1 MKRYWKLISIVLVTV
16 LVIGM
21 FYIQASTAASNN
33 PEFIIKKVRGSD
45 DEGKKL
51 SVFGE
56 YITQD
61 RHQDTVH
68 IDETETIYTNEISY
82 IESLNSVYHSPKIKQ
97 LQRDYRN
104 FMRGKKVNPTFFYED
119 ESHLAYVNIEWDYH
133 EMDHRPSN
141 FSFNITVLDKDS
153 NKVIDINEPI
163 PNQNDYDHAFVEDV
177 QKIDGKLKAAVRIS
191 SVVNSG
197 EQVEEIH
204 IYTLDLNSQTLIGD
218 DILLSSGKRQK
229 DGNSTTWNQLNV
241 LNDSENI
248 ESQKELL
255 VQKAKV
261 KEIPYRDGFKTEE
274 VDRKYT
280 LYNYKTN
287 EQKELFS
294 ENQQLNFDTVS
305 IYDSTIYF
313 INITANGLEILPYQ
327 IENREFSSKQTI
339 QIKLSEIS
347 EESGSPTIK
356 LKKNRL
362 YVVSPY
368 KDLKTEAVILIAD
381 LKTWKTLYEGTIER
395 TNMSENQEDYSLRIN
410 SLNVE

>member
-33 PEFIIKKVRGSD
+33 PEFIIKKVSGSD

-56 YITQD
+56 YITQG

-68 IDETETIYTNEISY
+68 IDETKTIYTNEISY
-82 IESLNSVYHSPKIKQ
+82 IESLNGVYHSPEIKQ

-104 FMRGKKVNPTFFYED
+104 FMRGKEVNPTIFYED
-119 ESHLAYVNIEWDYH
+119 EPHLAYVNIEWDYH

-141 FSFNITVLDKDS
+141 FSFDITVLDKDS
-153 NKVIDINEPI
+153 NDVIDINEPI

-177 QKIDGKLKAAVRIS
+177 QKIDRKLKAAVRIS

-204 IYTLDLNSQTLIGD
+204 IYTFDLNSQTLIGD

-255 VQKAKV
+255 IQKVKV

-274 VDRKYT
+274 IDRKYT

-305 IYDSTIYF
+305 FYDSTIYF

-327 IENREFSSKQTI
+327 IENKEFMSKQTI

-356 LKKNRL
+356 LKNNRL
-362 YVVSPY
+362 YVISPY

>member
-33 PEFIIKKVRGSD
+33 PEFIIKKVSGSD

-56 YITQD
+56 YITQG

-82 IESLNSVYHSPKIKQ
+82 IESLNGVYHSPEIKQ

-104 FMRGKKVNPTFFYED
+104 FMRGKEVNPTLFYED
-119 ESHLAYVNIEWDYH
+119 EAHLAYVNIEWDYH

-153 NKVIDINEPI
+153 NDVIDINEPI

-204 IYTLDLNSQTLIGD
+204 IYTFDLNSQTLIGD
-218 DILLSSGKRQK
+218 DILVSSGKRQK

-241 LNDSENI
+241 LNDLENI
-248 ESQKELL
+248 ESQKDLL
-255 VQKAKV
+255 IQKVKV
-261 KEIPYRDGFKTEE
+261 KEVPYRDGFTTEE
-274 VDRKYT
+274 INRKFT
-280 LYNYKTN
+280 IYNYESN

-294 ENQQLNFDTVS
+294 EKQKLNFDTVS
-305 IYDSTIYF
+305 IYESTIYF
-313 INITANGLEILPYQ
+313 INITSNGLEILPYQ
-327 IENREFSSKQTI
+327 IGNREFMSKQTI

-356 LKKNRL
+356 LKNNRL